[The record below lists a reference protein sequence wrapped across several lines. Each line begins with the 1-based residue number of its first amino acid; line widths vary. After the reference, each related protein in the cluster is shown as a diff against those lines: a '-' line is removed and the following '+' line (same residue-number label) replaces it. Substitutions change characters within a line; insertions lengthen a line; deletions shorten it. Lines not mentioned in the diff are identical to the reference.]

1 MVMQEHFAP
10 EAWGYRAWPPAAP
23 WAELV
28 PPFSMEGDGVRIP
41 KGQVRGQGRSQA
53 PWRWC
58 PTLAN
63 RSTEIDFSAKKWF
76 P

>member
-1 MVMQEHFAP
+1 MQERFAL
-10 EAWGYRAWPPAAP
+10 EAWGYCAWPPAAP

-28 PPFSMEGDGVRIP
+28 PSFSMEGDGVQIA

-63 RSTEIDFSAKKWF
+63 QSTKIDFSAKKWF
-76 P
+76 PY